1 MRLKI
6 EKIKRYA
13 DTDLVFE
20 VRFNVIA
27 KEGGLI
33 ANKRGKVTLQG
44 DPDSPDF
51 IPFSELKEDD
61 VKAWI
66 RAEVDVDAI
75 EAEVQQI
82 LEDKKSKT
90 VKVILSSTPD
100 KI

>member
-1 MRLKI
+1 MKLKI

-13 DTDLVFE
+13 DNDLVFE

-75 EAEVQQI
+75 ETEVQQI
-82 LEDKKSKT
+82 LEEKKSKT
-90 VKVILSSTPD
+90 GTVILSSSLN

>member
-6 EKIKRYA
+6 EKIKRHT

-33 ANKRGKVTLQG
+33 ANKRGKVTLEG
-44 DPDSPDF
+44 DPNSPDF

-61 VKAWI
+61 VNAWI

-82 LEDKKSKT
+82 LEDKKSNT
-90 VKVILSSTPD
+90 GTVILSSSLN

>member
-1 MRLKI
+1 MKLKI

-13 DTDLVFE
+13 DNDLVFE
-20 VRFNVIA
+20 VRFNVIS

-33 ANKRGKVTLQG
+33 ANKRGKVTLEG

-51 IPFSELKEDD
+51 IPFSELKEED

-82 LEDKKSKT
+82 LEDKKSNT
-90 VKVILSSTPD
+90 ETVILSSSLN

>member
-6 EKIKRYA
+6 EKIKRHA
-13 DTDLVFE
+13 DSDLVFE

-33 ANKRGKVTLQG
+33 ANKRGKVTLEG

-61 VKAWI
+61 VKTWI
-66 RAEVDVDAI
+66 RSEVDVDVI
-75 EAEVQQI
+75 ETEVQQI

-90 VKVILSSTPD
+90 GTVILSSSLN

>member
-33 ANKRGKVTLQG
+33 ANK
-44 DPDSPDF
+44 
-51 IPFSELKEDD
+51 
-61 VKAWI
+61 
-66 RAEVDVDAI
+66 
-75 EAEVQQI
+75 
-82 LEDKKSKT
+82 
-90 VKVILSSTPD
+90 
-100 KI
+100 

>member
-6 EKIKRYA
+6 EKIKRHA
-13 DTDLVFE
+13 DSDLVFE

-44 DPDSPDF
+44 DPNSPDF
-51 IPFSELKEDD
+51 IPFSELKEED

-75 EAEVQQI
+75 EADVQQI
-82 LEDKKSKT
+82 LEEKKSKT
-90 VKVILSSTPD
+90 GAVILSSSLN

>member
-1 MRLKI
+1 MKLKL
-6 EKIKRYA
+6 EKIKRHA

-27 KEGGLI
+27 KEGALI
-33 ANKRGKVTLQG
+33 ANKRGKVTLEG

-66 RAEVDVDAI
+66 RSEVDVDAI
-75 EAEVQQI
+75 ETEVQQI

-90 VKVILSSTPD
+90 GTVILSSSLN

>member
-1 MRLKI
+1 MRLKL
-6 EKIKRYA
+6 EKIKRHA
-13 DTDLVFE
+13 DSDLVFE

-75 EAEVQQI
+75 EADVQQI
-82 LEDKKSKT
+82 LEEKKSKT
-90 VKVILSSTPD
+90 GAVILSSSLN

>member
-1 MRLKI
+1 MILKI
-6 EKIKRYA
+6 EKIKRHA

-33 ANKRGKVTLQG
+33 ANKRGNVTLEG

-51 IPFSELKEDD
+51 IPFSELKDDD
-61 VKAWI
+61 VKTWI
-66 RAEVDVDAI
+66 LSEVDIEAI
-75 EAEVQQI
+75 EAEVSQM
-82 LEDKKSKT
+82 LESKKSKT
-90 VKVILSSTPD
+90 GTVILSSSLN

>member
-6 EKIKRYA
+6 EKIKRHA
-13 DTDLVFE
+13 DSDLIFE

-27 KEGGLI
+27 KDGGLI
-33 ANKRGKVTLQG
+33 ANKRSKITLEG

-51 IPFSELKEDD
+51 IPFNELKEED

-66 RAEVDVDAI
+66 RAKVDVNAI

-82 LEDKKSKT
+82 LENKKSKT
-90 VKVILSSTPD
+90 GSLTLSSSLN
-100 KI
+100 KF

>member
-6 EKIKRYA
+6 EKIKRHT

-33 ANKRGKVTLQG
+33 ANKRGKVTLEG

-66 RAEVDVDAI
+66 RSEVDIEAM
-75 EAEVQQI
+75 EAEVSQI

-90 VKVILSSTPD
+90 GTVILSSSLN

>member
-1 MRLKI
+1 MILKI
-6 EKIKRYA
+6 EKIKRHA
-13 DTDLVFE
+13 DTELVFE

-27 KEGGLI
+27 KEGALI
-33 ANKRGKVTLQG
+33 ANKRGKVTLEG

-51 IPFSELKEDD
+51 IPFSELKEED

-90 VKVILSSTPD
+90 ETVILSSSLN

>member
-1 MRLKI
+1 MKLKI
-6 EKIKRYA
+6 EKIKRHA
-13 DTDLVFE
+13 DTELVFE

-33 ANKRGKVTLQG
+33 ANKRGKVTLEG
-44 DPDSPDF
+44 DPNSPDF

-61 VKAWI
+61 VNAWI

-82 LEDKKSKT
+82 LEDKKSNT
-90 VKVILSSTPD
+90 GTVILSSSLN

>member
-33 ANKRGKVTLQG
+33 ANKRGKVTLEG

-51 IPFSELKEDD
+51 IPFSELKEED
-61 VKAWI
+61 VKVWI

-75 EAEVQQI
+75 EADVQQI
-82 LEDKKSKT
+82 LEDKKSKIGS
-90 VKVILSSTPD
+90 VIVSSSLS
-100 KI
+100 KL

>member
-6 EKIKRYA
+6 EKIKRHA

-33 ANKRGKVTLQG
+33 ANKRGKVTLEG

-61 VKAWI
+61 VKTWI
-66 RAEVDVDAI
+66 RSEVDIEAI
-75 EAEVQQI
+75 EAEVSQM

-90 VKVILSSTPD
+90 GTVILSSSLN

>member
-6 EKIKRYA
+6 EKIKRHA
-13 DTDLVFE
+13 DNDLVFE

-33 ANKRGKVTLQG
+33 ANKRGKVTLEG

-66 RAEVDVDAI
+66 RSEVDVDAI
-75 EAEVQQI
+75 ENEVQQI

-90 VKVILSSTPD
+90 GTVILSSSLN

>member
-1 MRLKI
+1 MKLKI

-13 DTDLVFE
+13 DNDLVFE

-33 ANKRGKVTLQG
+33 ANKRGKVTLEG

-61 VKAWI
+61 VNAWI

-75 EAEVQQI
+75 ETEVQQI
-82 LEDKKSKT
+82 LEEKKSKT
-90 VKVILSSTPD
+90 GTVILSSSLN

>member
-6 EKIKRYA
+6 EKIKRHA

-33 ANKRGKVTLQG
+33 ANKRGKVTLEG

-51 IPFSELKEDD
+51 IPFGELKEED

-75 EAEVQQI
+75 ETEVQQI
-82 LEDKKSKT
+82 LEDKKYNT
-90 VKVILSSTPD
+90 GTVILSSSLN

>member
-1 MRLKI
+1 MKLKL
-6 EKIKRYA
+6 EKIKRHA
-13 DTDLVFE
+13 DSDLVFE

-33 ANKRGKVTLQG
+33 ANKRGKVTLEG
-44 DPDSPDF
+44 DPESPDF

-75 EAEVQQI
+75 EAEVQQM
-82 LEDKKSKT
+82 LEEKKSKT
-90 VKVILSSTPD
+90 GTVILSSSLN

>member
-1 MRLKI
+1 MKLKV
-6 EKIKRYA
+6 EKIKRHA
-13 DTDLVFE
+13 DSDLVFE

-33 ANKRGKVTLQG
+33 ANKRGKVTLEG

-75 EAEVQQI
+75 EADVQQI
-82 LEDKKSKT
+82 LEEKKSKT
-90 VKVILSSTPD
+90 GAVILSSSLN

>member
-6 EKIKRYA
+6 EKIKRHA
-13 DTDLVFE
+13 DSDLVFE

-33 ANKRGKVTLQG
+33 ANKRGKVTLEG

-61 VKAWI
+61 VKTWI
-66 RAEVDVDAI
+66 RSEVDVDAI
-75 EAEVQQI
+75 ETEVQQI
-82 LEDKKSKT
+82 LEYKKSKT
-90 VKVILSSTPD
+90 GTVILSSSLN

>member
-1 MRLKI
+1 MKLKV
-6 EKIKRYA
+6 EKIKRHA
-13 DTDLVFE
+13 DSDLVFE

-75 EAEVQQI
+75 EADVQQI
-82 LEDKKSKT
+82 LEEKKSKT
-90 VKVILSSTPD
+90 GAVILSSSLN

>member
-6 EKIKRYA
+6 EKIKRHA
-13 DTDLVFE
+13 DSDLVFE

-44 DPDSPDF
+44 DPDSADF
-51 IPFSELKEDD
+51 IPFRELKEDD

-66 RAEVDVDAI
+66 RSEVDIDAI
-75 EAEVQQI
+75 ETEVQQI
-82 LEDKKSKT
+82 LEDKKSK
-90 VKVILSSTPD
+90 VGSVIVSSLLS
-100 KI
+100 KF